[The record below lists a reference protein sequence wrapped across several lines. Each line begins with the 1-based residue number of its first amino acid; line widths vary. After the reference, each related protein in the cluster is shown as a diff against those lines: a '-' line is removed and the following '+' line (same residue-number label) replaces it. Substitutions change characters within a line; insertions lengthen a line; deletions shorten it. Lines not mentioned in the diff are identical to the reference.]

1 VKKGELSKLLGAP
14 FGLKLDVKE
23 IDEFLVKKIHKQQNI
38 WSTLHLSLARK
49 VILVDSTLA
58 STLWFFISV

>member
-1 VKKGELSKLLGAP
+1 MKKGELSKLLGAP

-23 IDEFLVKKIHKQQNI
+23 IDEFLVKKIHKKI
-38 WSTLHLSLARK
+38 DLEYITFAF

-58 STLWFFISV
+58 STLWFFISM